1 MNKISEFNIL
11 VEQYNVQ
18 IVCVTETHLSPEIKD
33 CEVILEN
40 FKLYRNDRKT
50 GEKGGGSCIFVHK
63 SIDADGIPNFQPPD
77 TTGIQTKINGHPLK
91 LVCAYRSQNLSFLD
105 QNQLLSQIG
114 NVQINPEEELIL
126 VGDFNF
132 TNVNWDSMTV
142 NCNENTCNTNLILQK
157 QYLDTFS
164 EMGISSILENGTVT
178 RRRVVGGNL
187 QESHL
192 DQILC
197 SNTDIVL
204 SAETVSPVGKSDHL
218 GILVNIKL
226 KNNIEYIQLEK
237 QNWSKMSSEKIQ
249 SCGDIINWEYSSENL
264 SSNEMCEEI
273 SSKLGTISEKV
284 PKVSIKTTKNGD
296 LISKSPW
303 DCTQLKR
310 KRKKKDHAWKVF
322 ENSPISE
329 NLNTALGIQ
338 GEYEKMET
346 EKMICHEKKI
356 VSYIKTNPKIFYKY
370 LNSKRKVKESVSALK
385 TNLGKL
391 TNDPK
396 HAANLLANFFS
407 STFTCETYGPLEEK
421 CFKLPENFIGDLV
434 ITSEMV
440 KKTLLKLDK
449 SKAMG
454 PDNIHPKLLVYL
466 AENESFVEAVTLLF
480 KKCYTSGQIP
490 LVWKTA
496 NVTALHKKGSKTDPS
511 HYRPISLTCILCK
524 VYESNIR
531 SHVFKHI
538 LNQINKVQH
547 GFMPN
552 RSCLSNLM
560 ESFDVINDMLANGD
574 AIDIFYLDFQKAFD
588 TVPHYRLIE
597 KLKSFGLCDGLL
609 NVIADFLKNRTFKV
623 IVGNS
628 SSDSYKVTSG
638 IPQGS
643 VLGPLLFLLYI
654 NDLPECI
661 INRVSLFADDL
672 KMFGKSSMK
681 DTIQTDL
688 DQLVSWQNTW
698 LLFFNTTDQKCKVLH
713 VGANNPHNK
722 YCLGEVELPEI
733 ETEKD
738 LGVLISKDWN
748 FNQHINSIVNKA
760 NSTSAWVLRSVISRS
775 SNVLL
780 KIYQSIIRPHLEYCV
795 QLWSPL
801 PAHGNWGAILSI
813 ENVQRQLTR
822 SVDGVGLLTY
832 KTRLEKL
839 GLTTL
844 LERRLRGDLIE
855 TFRIVSGIADYGS
868 TFFRTSQSGRNLL
881 SRPGDQNSKKY
892 GFLSRRVIHYWNKLP
907 SHVKNSETVNQFK
920 NRLDTFRKNNLDLPG
935 HFWEISNEIF
945 TRINDTNRDNYVN
958 FMKNNPIV
966 ARLKNISII

>member
-1 MNKISEFNIL
+1 MNKINEFNTLVLLYNIL
-11 VEQYNVQ
+11 
-18 IVCVTETHLSPEIKD
+18 IVCVTETHLTPEIKD
-33 CEVILEN
+33 CEIILEN

-50 GEKGGGSCIFVHK
+50 GQKGGGSCIFVHK
-63 SIDADGIPNFQPPD
+63 SIDADFIPNFDAPD
-77 TTGIQTKINGHPLK
+77 TTGIQTKIDGHSLK
-91 LVCAYRSQNLSFLD
+91 LVCIYRSQNLSFPY
-105 QNQLLSQIG
+105 QNQLLSQISKL
-114 NVQINPEEELIL
+114 QINPDEECIL

-142 NCNENTCNTNLILQK
+142 NCNENTCNNNLILQK

-164 EMGISSILENGTVT
+164 EMGLSSVLEDGTVT
-178 RRRVVGGNL
+178 RRRVVGGTL

-197 SNTDIVL
+197 SNGDTVL

-218 GILVNIKL
+218 GILVNIKV
-226 KNNIEYIQLEK
+226 KNNIEYIKLEK
-237 QNWSKMSSEKIQ
+237 QNWSKMPSEKIQ
-249 SCGDIINWEYSSENL
+249 SYGDNINWEYSSEHL
-264 SSNEMCEEI
+264 TSNQMCEELTT
-273 SSKLGTISEKV
+273 KLGTISEKV
-284 PKVSIKTTKNGD
+284 PKISIKTTKNGD
-296 LISKSPW
+296 LITKSPW

-310 KRKKKDHAWKVF
+310 KRKKKDQAWKIF
-322 ENSPISE
+322 ENSPIAE
-329 NLNTALGIQ
+329 NLNCALEIQ

-346 EKMICHEKKI
+346 EKIISHENKI
-356 VSYIKTNPKIFYKY
+356 VSCIKTNPKIFYGY
-370 LNSKRKVKESVSALK
+370 LNSKRKVRESVSALK

-391 TNDPK
+391 TTDPK
-396 HAANLLANFFS
+396 HAANLLATFFS

-421 CFKLPENFIGDLV
+421 CFKVPENFIGDLV

-440 KKTLLKLDK
+440 KKTLSKLDK

-454 PDNIHPKLLVYL
+454 PDKIHPKLLL
-466 AENESFVEAVTLLF
+466 CLSENESFVEAVTLLF
-480 KKCYTSGQIP
+480 QKCYASGQIP
-490 LVWKTA
+490 IVWKTA

-524 VYESNIR
+524 VYESLIR
-531 SHVFKHI
+531 SHVFKNI
-538 LNQINKVQH
+538 CDQITRVQH

-560 ESFDVINDMLANGD
+560 ESFDVINDMLANGESV
-574 AIDIFYLDFQKAFD
+574 DIFYLDFQKAFD

-597 KLKSFGLCDGLL
+597 KLKSFGLCSGLL
-609 NVIADFLKNRTFKV
+609 NVISDFLANRTFKV
-623 IVGNS
+623 VVGNS
-628 SSDSYKVTSG
+628 SSDSCKVTSG

-661 INRVSLFADDL
+661 LNRVSLFADDL
-672 KMFGKSSMK
+672 KMFGKSTEK
-681 DTIQTDL
+681 DSIQTDL

-698 LLFFNTTDQKCKVLH
+698 LLYFNTTDHKCKVLH
-713 VGANNPHNK
+713 VGANNPQNK
-722 YCLGEVELPEI
+722 YHLGEVELPKI
-733 ETEKD
+733 ESEKD
-738 LGVLISKDWN
+738 LGVLISEDWT
-748 FNQHINSIVNKA
+748 FNKHINSIVNKA
-760 NSTSAWVLRSVISRS
+760 NSTSAWILRNVVSRLP
-775 SNVLL
+775 NVLL
-780 KIYQSIIRPHLEYCV
+780 KIYQTIIRPHLEYCV

-801 PAHGNWGAILSI
+801 PSHGNWGLILSI

-822 SVDGVGLLTY
+822 SIEGVGLLSY
-832 KTRLEKL
+832 KNRLEKL

-855 TFRIVSGIADYGS
+855 TFRIVAGIADYGG

-892 GFLSRRVIHYWNKLP
+892 GFLTRRVIYYWNKLP
-907 SHVKNSETVNQFK
+907 SHVKNAETVNQFK
-920 NRLDTFRKNNLDLPG
+920 NRLDAFRKNNLDLSG

-945 TRINDTNRDNYVN
+945 NRINDDTRESYVN

-966 ARLKNISII
+966 ARLKNISTV